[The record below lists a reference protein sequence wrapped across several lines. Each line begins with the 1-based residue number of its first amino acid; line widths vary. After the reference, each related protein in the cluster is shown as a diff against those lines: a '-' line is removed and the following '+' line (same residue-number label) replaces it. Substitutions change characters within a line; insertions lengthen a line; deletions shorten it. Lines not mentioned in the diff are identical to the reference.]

1 MKQSIQ
7 MTGSNLLDTNIVIEL
22 FKGNSTITTFLET
35 LEEEINIPFAVLGE
49 LYLGA
54 YRSANP
60 KKHIK
65 QINSF
70 LERCNVLIADDETAN
85 HYALIKTALL
95 QKGKPI
101 PENDMWIAA
110 VSKQFGLKFHTKDKH
125 FKEIDNLNL
134 QNW

>member
-1 MKQSIQ
+1 
-7 MTGSNLLDTNIVIEL
+7 MTGNNLLDTNIVIEL
-22 FKGNSTITTFLET
+22 FKGNPKITAFLET
-35 LEEEINIPFAVLGE
+35 LEEDINIPFAVLGE

-70 LERCNVLIADDETAN
+70 LESCNVLIADDETAN
-85 HYALIKTALL
+85 QYALIKTALL

-110 VSKQFGLKFHTKDKH
+110 VSKQFNLKLHTKDKH
-125 FKEIDNLNL
+125 FKEIDSLNL
-134 QNW
+134 QSW

>member
-1 MKQSIQ
+1 MI
-7 MTGSNLLDTNIVIEL
+7 GSNLLDTNIVIEL
-22 FKGNSTITTFLET
+22 FKGNPTITAFLET
-35 LEEEINIPFAVLGE
+35 LGEEINIPFAVLGE

-70 LERCNVLIADDETAN
+70 LERCNVLVADEMTGN

-110 VSKQFGLKFHTKDKH
+110 VSQQFELKLHTKDKH
-125 FKEIDNLNL
+125 FKEIDRLNL
-134 QNW
+134 QSW

>member
-1 MKQSIQ
+1 
-7 MTGSNLLDTNIVIEL
+7 MTGNNLLDTNIVIEL
-22 FKGNSTITTFLET
+22 FKGNTIITAFLES
-35 LEEEINIPFAVLGE
+35 LDEGINIPFDVLGE

-70 LERCNVLIADDETAN
+70 LERCNVILADDETAN
-85 HYALIKTALL
+85 QYALIKTSLL

-101 PENDMWIAA
+101 PENDIWIAA
-110 VSKQFGLKFHTKDKH
+110 VSKQFDLKLHTKDKH
-125 FKEIDNLNL
+125 FKEIDKLNF
-134 QNW
+134 QSW

>member
-1 MKQSIQ
+1 VKQSIQ

-110 VSKQFGLKFHTKDKH
+110 VSKQFGLKLHTKDKH

>member
-1 MKQSIQ
+1 
-7 MTGSNLLDTNIVIEL
+7 MTGNNLLDTNIVIEL
-22 FKGNSTITTFLET
+22 FKGNTIITAFLES
-35 LEEEINIPFAVLGE
+35 LDEGINIPFAVLGE

-70 LERCNVLIADDETAN
+70 LERCNVILADDETAN
-85 HYALIKTALL
+85 QYALIKTSLL

-101 PENDMWIAA
+101 PENDIWIAA
-110 VSKQFGLKFHTKDKH
+110 VSKQFDLKLHTKDKH
-125 FKEIDNLNL
+125 FKEIDKLNF
-134 QNW
+134 QSW